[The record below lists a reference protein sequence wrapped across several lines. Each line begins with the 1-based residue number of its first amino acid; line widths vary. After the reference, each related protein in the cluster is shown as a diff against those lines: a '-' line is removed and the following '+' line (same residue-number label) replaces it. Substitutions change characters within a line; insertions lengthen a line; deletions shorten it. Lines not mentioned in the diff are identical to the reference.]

1 MKRNILLIIVLIVL
15 SSFLAIPIANGIVY
29 KMIFNNYGS
38 WFVTEDFAH
47 FANGFPFTYLFLSTF
62 LFGLFGKGRKWLWS
76 VISVIPVLYFLYYIE
91 SGTSIWLWSAV
102 FFVSGIIVA
111 KIMEFISSRVRTSNP
126 PMVVK

>member
-1 MKRNILLIIVLIVL
+1 
-15 SSFLAIPIANGIVY
+15 
-29 KMIFNNYGS
+29 MIFNNYGS